1 MKAPDPSAYT
11 DLIQVNT
18 TSQSTPVNKPFR
30 GLLLTTTLAGNIV
43 FDITTNANVV
53 RSNMTFAV
61 LANQTM
67 LIPISGNNIEW
78 ISKTGGGT
86 WYVYAVI

>member
-1 MKAPDPSAYT
+1 MKTPDPSAYT
-11 DLIQVNT
+11 DSIQVNT
-18 TSQSTPVNKPFR
+18 TTSTPINKPFR
-30 GLLLTTTLAGNIV
+30 GLLLTTTTSATIV
-43 FDITTNANVV
+43 FDITTNAGVV
-53 RSNMTFAV
+53 RSNMTFGV

-78 ISKTGGGT
+78 ISKSAGT

>member
-18 TSQSTPVNKPFR
+18 TSTSTPVNKPFR
-30 GLLLTTTLAGNIV
+30 GLLLTTTASGTIV
-43 FDITTNANVV
+43 FDITTNAGVV
-53 RSNMTFAV
+53 RSGMTFAV

-78 ISKTGGGT
+78 ITKSAGT

>member
-11 DLIQVNT
+11 DSIQVNT
-18 TSQSTPVNKPFR
+18 TNIDSPLNKPFR
-30 GLLLTTTLAGNIV
+30 GLLLTTTVAGTIV
-43 FDITTNANVV
+43 FDITTNADVV
-53 RSNMTFAV
+53 RSDMTFAV
-61 LANQTM
+61 LSNQTM

-78 ISKTGGGT
+78 ISKTGAGT

>member
-11 DLIQVNT
+11 DSIQVDTTNT
-18 TSQSTPVNKPFR
+18 LTPINKPFR
-30 GLLLTTTLAGNIV
+30 GLLLTTTTAATIV
-43 FDITTNANVV
+43 FNITTNAGVV

-78 ISKTGGGT
+78 ISKSAGT

>member
-11 DLIQVNT
+11 DLISVNT
-18 TSQSTPVNKPFR
+18 TSTSTPVNKPFR
-30 GLLLTTTLAGNIV
+30 GLLLTTTAAATIV
-43 FDITTNANVV
+43 FDITTNADVV
-53 RSNMTFAV
+53 RSGMTFAV

-78 ISKTGGGT
+78 ISKSAGT

>member
-11 DLIQVNT
+11 DLISVNT
-18 TSQSTPVNKPFR
+18 TNTDSPLNKPFR
-30 GLLLTTTLAGNIV
+30 GLLLTTTVAATIV
-43 FDITTNANVV
+43 FDITTNADVV

-78 ISKTGGGT
+78 ISKSAGT

>member
-11 DLIQVNT
+11 DLISVNT
-18 TSQSTPVNKPFR
+18 TSTATPVNKPFR
-30 GLLLTTTLAGNIV
+30 GLLLTTTAAATIV
-43 FDITTNANVV
+43 FDITTNADVV
-53 RSNMTFAV
+53 RSGMTFAV

-78 ISKTGGGT
+78 ISKSAGT